1 MSNGTSRKGLVWLR
15 RDLRLYDHAALKHA
29 LAECQAVYFCF
40 IFDTDILDQ
49 LPGQQSN
56 LGLSKSALLKFD
68 RRVDFIWQ
76 SLAEIDLELRNQGSG
91 LIVRHGKAVEELPL
105 LATALGVSAV

>member
-1 MSNGTSRKGLVWLR
+1 MSDGSSRKGLVWLR

-29 LAECQAVYFCF
+29 LAQCEAIFVCF
-40 IFDTDILDQ
+40 VFDTDILDL

-56 LGLSKSALLKFD
+56 RQLTQKSTRVSSKSFGLKFD

-76 SLAEIDLELRNQGSG
+76 S
-91 LIVRHGKAVEELPL
+91 
-105 LATALGVSAV
+105 